1 MKCCVCGGEIG
12 AVVSHM
18 IVGGKVSERHGYDAD
33 CIAHLKAER
42 DRLADAV
49 RKIDAR
55 WGHYANTPIPE
66 ESEGTSFAAVVQIV
80 TGLRKALKVTEAAKG
95 GGA

>member
-42 DRLADAV
+42 DRLMAAV
-49 RKIDAR
+49 REIDAQ
-55 WGHYANTPIPE
+55 WGRFANTPISE
-66 ESEGTSFAAVVQIV
+66 ESGGTSFAAVVQIV
-80 TGLRKALKVTEAAKG
+80 TSLREALEAAEAAK
-95 GGA
+95 AKD